1 VLLEVTKKA
10 NMTQSAVPRHALLL
24 LPGLSFP
31 HDKYSLQAAYKPTF
45 DQLLPLLSKQISGLK
60 TLRLDIA
67 IVLPQS
73 YSTTDPLFRTHIY
86 PTFQPLLADL
96 YTLVVQASAIHKVD
110 LDIPGGLD
118 VRIILLESP
127 TTPAPFQTLKP
138 LSGPLVNFPTLVPS
152 FDQSTQLYSIDSEA
166 GISLINHF
174 THHYQNHFH
183 SSPSFTRLPSGPS
196 FSYLSPADV
205 ANPAPLVPTCNSHVA
220 TVVGGTF
227 DHLHIGHK
235 LLLTFTLFLASPVP
249 QSKPRKVIV
258 GITTDKLL
266 ENKKHA
272 TVLEDWDIRQ
282 KRTAEF
288 VESILFFGKE
298 AELAKVKKE
307 EFIDEPGPNGKVVRH
322 IYTPLKKSE
331 KPYGSGPEGDAESQ
345 IVINYTSISDPF
357 GPTITQEDLTALVI
371 SAETRKGGAAVNE
384 KRREKGWA
392 DCEVFEVD
400 VLGGDGENEVKE
412 EGGFTEK
419 ISSTEIRRRMVEIEK
434 KIKDGK
440 L

>member
-1 VLLEVTKKA
+1 LEAAGKPD
-10 NMTQSAVPRHALLL
+10 MTQTAVPRHGLLL

-31 HDKYSLQAAYKPTF
+31 HDKHSLQAAYKPTF
-45 DQLLPLLSKQISGLK
+45 DQLLPSLSKQISGLK
-60 TLRLDIA
+60 ILRLDVA

-73 YSTTDPLFRTHIY
+73 YPSTDPLFRTHIY
-86 PTFQPLLADL
+86 PTLQPLLADL
-96 YTLVVQASAIHKVD
+96 YTLIVQVASTHNVD

-127 TTPAPFQTLKP
+127 TTPASIQTLKP
-138 LSGPLVNFPTLVPS
+138 LSGPLVNLPTLIPS
-152 FDQSTQLYSIDSEA
+152 LDPSTQFYSIDSEV
-166 GISLINHF
+166 GISLTNHF

-196 FSYLSPADV
+196 FNYPSPADV
-205 ANPAPLVPTCNSHVA
+205 ANPAPLIPTCNSHVA

-235 LLLTFTLFLASPVP
+235 LLLTFTLFLASPIL
-249 QSKPRKVIV
+249 QSRSRKVIV

-272 TVLEDWDIRQ
+272 TVLEDWAVRQ
-282 KRTAEF
+282 ARTAEF

-298 AELAKVKKE
+298 SDLAKVKKE

-322 IYTPLKKSE
+322 IYAPVKQSE
-331 KPYGSGPEGDAESQ
+331 KPYGSGPEGDSESQ
-345 IVINYTSISDPF
+345 IVINYTSISDPY

-392 DCEVFEVD
+392 ECEVFEVD

-412 EGGFTEK
+412 EGGFAEK